1 IEKYIDYTKE
11 NVKVNELAKKMVD
24 KFPVL
29 GETDIRDEITQ
40 IQSDVITYFNNQ
52 LDISNVKIPCIFFE
66 GEETELAEVFQR
78 LNSGGKKLSKYQ
90 VFAAHWDRYEVE
102 LGDLKYSD
110 EILKNVIER
119 YEKLNNDRGIL
130 IENFDP
136 KEMETSR
143 VINLSE

>member
-1 IEKYIDYTKE
+1 
-11 NVKVNELAKKMVD
+11 MVD

-78 LNSGGKKLSKYQ
+78 LNSGGKSYRSIKFLL
-90 VFAAHWDRYEVE
+90 HIGTDM
-102 LGDLKYSD
+102 
-110 EILKNVIER
+110 
-119 YEKLNNDRGIL
+119 KLNWEI
-130 IENFDP
+130 
-136 KEMETSR
+136 
-143 VINLSE
+143 